1 MNLSSKLASLSLGA
15 ALVLAAGCN
24 STPSSGPVYRED
36 PNRDSTLSTRF
47 GMSDARITAKQLI
60 DDCLARQINGRNWTD
75 AYRSEKGRPPI
86 IAVGEIVNKTDSR
99 IQTQQVTRRVEEEL
113 LNSGRVR
120 VIAERDLREQLRIER
135 TDTKFTDPAFV
146 KKVQAEHA
154 ADYILTGEILYAFE
168 TDGSR
173 ERADYQVAMQLID
186 IETLEKVW
194 IKSAEVAKA
203 R

>member
-1 MNLSSKLASLSLGA
+1 MNLFSKITFLTFGTVAFLAI
-15 ALVLAAGCN
+15 GCK
-24 STPSSGPVYRED
+24 STPAPVHRED
-36 PNRDSTLSTRF
+36 PNKDSTLSTRF
-47 GMSDARITAKQLI
+47 GMSDARITATQLI
-60 DDCLARQINGRNWTD
+60 NDCLAREINGRNWTD
-75 AYRSEKGRPPI
+75 VYRAEHQGRNPI
-86 IAVGEIVNKTDSR
+86 IAVGEVVNKTDSR
-99 IQTQQVTRRVEEEL
+99 IQTQQVTTRVEEEL

-135 TDTKFTDPAFV
+135 TDTKFTDPAFI

-168 TDGSR
+168 TDGTR

-186 IETLEKVW
+186 LETLQKVW
-194 IKSAEVAKA
+194 IRSAEVAKA